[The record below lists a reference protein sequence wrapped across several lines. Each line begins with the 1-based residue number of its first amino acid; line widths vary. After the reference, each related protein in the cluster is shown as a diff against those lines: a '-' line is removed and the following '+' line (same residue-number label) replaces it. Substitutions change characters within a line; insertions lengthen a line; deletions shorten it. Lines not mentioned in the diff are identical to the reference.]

1 MSIVKSR
8 HALPA
13 LVLLLG
19 ACAGTPPVPAPA
31 TTDAATPV
39 ASTPGANDATDTAH
53 TATPAP
59 KKSRAERKAEK
70 TAATAAATGQGQ
82 PVSEALAQR
91 NAAAMTLLEAQRYEE
106 AAPILKEIVAGAPAL
121 TGPRINLAIAL
132 MQSGKLEEA
141 QGVLEEAVTLAPEN
155 AAANTQLGIVYRM
168 RGQFAPA
175 ERAYQAALAADPAY
189 ANAHYDLGVLYDLY
203 LQRPADALAHY
214 EQYQVLAGE
223 DEQVKKWIA
232 DLTRRSGEGNGETK
246 TAEVVEQ

>member
-8 HALPA
+8 QALPA

-19 ACAGTPPVPAPA
+19 ACAGAPPVEVPA
-31 TTDAATPV
+31 TADAATPV
-39 ASTPGANDATDTAH
+39 ASTAGGDARNTAQ

-70 TAATAAATGQGQ
+70 TAATAAGQGQ

-91 NAAAMTLLEAQRYEE
+91 NAAAMTLLDAQRYEE
-106 AAPILKEIVAGAPAL
+106 AVPILKEVVAGVPAL
-121 TGPRINLAIAL
+121 TGPRINLALAL

-175 ERAYQAALAADPAY
+175 ERAYQAALAADPTY

-214 EQYQVLAGE
+214 TQYQTLAGE
-223 DEQVKKWIA
+223 DEQVKKWSA
-232 DLTRRSGEGNGETK
+232 DLTRRSGDGNGETK